1 MPSMYES
8 PNTRSRTSFR
18 SGLSGTRATPESTA
32 KPWTGASLDAG
43 RQLQVLRAL
52 GAPSDH
58 PVSID
63 HPEGD
68 YLHGL
73 LLRA

>member
-1 MPSMYES
+1 ML
-8 PNTRSRTSFR
+8 FR
-18 SGLSGTRATPESTA
+18 QIVF
-32 KPWTGASLDAG
+32 GAVLDAG
-43 RQLQVLRAL
+43 RSAQVLAVL

-63 HPEGD
+63 HPEGS
-68 YLHGL
+68 YLTGL